1 MLSSDELQ
9 ALRLSIQAAS
19 LGTLLGFPLAL
30 ALAWLLVKSS
40 FRGKVVLDT
49 LVSFPL
55 VLPPIITGYFLL
67 LLLGKNGPIGGPLE
81 NILGLKLVFTWVA
94 AALAAGLVSLPLMVR
109 AMEVAIA
116 GVDPRLERAA
126 RSLGAS
132 PIRAFFTVTVP
143 LAYRGIL
150 GGVLLAFARGLGEF
164 GATIIVAGNIP
175 GQTQTIPLAMFTD
188 LQAGDDGGALR
199 LVALSMALAAISL
212 FVHHLLVQRRGQR
225 RPWATS

>member
-1 MLSSDELQ
+1 LLSSDELQ

-81 NILGLKLVFTWVA
+81 NILGLELVFTWVA

>member
-1 MLSSDELQ
+1 LLSSDELQ

>member
-81 NILGLKLVFTWVA
+81 NILGLELVFTWVA